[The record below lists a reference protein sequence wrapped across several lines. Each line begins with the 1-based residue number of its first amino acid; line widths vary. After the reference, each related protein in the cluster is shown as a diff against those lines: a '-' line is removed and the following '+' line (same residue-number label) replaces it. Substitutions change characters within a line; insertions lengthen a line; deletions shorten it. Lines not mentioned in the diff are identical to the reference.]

1 MKKWIK
7 IWVISNEEMN
17 DNTKIVKSLEE
28 NGLLIRGVTQRI
40 KNEVKK
46 QKGGFL
52 GMLLST
58 LCQFIRESINR

>member
-1 MKKWIK
+1 
-7 IWVISNEEMN
+7 MN

-40 KNEVKK
+40 KHEVKK
-46 QKGGFL
+46 QKGVFL

-58 LCQFIRESINR
+58 RCQFIRESINR

>member
-1 MKKWIK
+1 
-7 IWVISNEEMN
+7 MN

-46 QKGGFL
+46 QKGVF
-52 GMLLST
+52 SE
-58 LCQFIRESINR
+58 CY

>member
-1 MKKWIK
+1 MKKWMK

-46 QKGGFL
+46 QKGVFL
-52 GMLLST
+52 GLLLST
-58 LCQFIRESINR
+58 RC